1 MKDYSNPNRR
11 KLATYDVRTT
21 PLGEIQLPSF
31 DELMNLARERPE
43 ALEEMRQ
50 NLCIEVI
57 QSAPNRLKER
67 LEGLQFRIDMER
79 RLAKSAV
86 GACVRISSMMHDSLE
101 ELKQALNEPSEFLEQ
116 REIHSADIIPFPRK
130 QHV

>member
-1 MKDYSNPNRR
+1 MKEYSNTKRG
-11 KLATYDVRTT
+11 KLASYDVRTT
-21 PLGEIQLPSF
+21 PLGELQLPSF

-43 ALEEMRQ
+43 VLEEMRQ

-86 GACVRISSMMHDSLE
+86 GACVRISSMMQDSLQ
-101 ELKQALNEPSEFLEQ
+101 ELKQALNTPTEYLEQ
-116 REIHSADIIPFPRK
+116 REIQTAEIIPFQRK
-130 QHV
+130 EQA